1 MFGLRAWEK
10 WLSRG
15 KSQRRLKGFTPTNLR
30 SQSAEVLEE
39 RVLLYA
45 TSGNAW
51 PAPQLVTISF
61 MPDGTNLG
69 GGTSNLQSTFNTK
82 FGAAAT
88 WQNQI
93 LKAAQQWAQQTNINF
108 AVVTDNGTAAGSG
121 SNQQGDPGFG
131 DIRIGGYNFG
141 TSTLAQSYMPPP
153 ANNYS
158 IAGDMQFNT
167 GTAYNIGSTYDL
179 FTVAM
184 HEFGHALGLLH
195 SATTAASM
203 YSTYSSAMTALNA
216 DDITG
221 IKAIY
226 SAGAARANDSYD
238 STSNG
243 TTAAASVITSL
254 INTTTKTAVINNLD
268 LTTSTDLDFYKFVI
282 PSGVAAGSTLKAKVV
297 ATGLSLLD
305 AKVEILN
312 SAGTSVANATTANG
326 YGSTVTA
333 TYTNAAVVAGAT
345 FYVKVSSV
353 DALAA
358 FKTGKYALVLN
369 MGTGADPAVT
379 YPTTLKANGTTL
391 TSGGGQALM
400 YEPEGSVNV
409 TTASDQVIGN
419 HSIATAANGDYIVT
433 WSSTGQDGSLRG
445 VYARRY
451 NADGSP
457 QTGEFLVNQT
467 TSDDQYE
474 PAVAMD
480 ALGNSIIAWTSLNQ
494 DGSAGGIYARCFD
507 ANGTAKGNEFRVN
520 STTAGSQTSP
530 AIASDTYGNFV
541 ITWTS
546 SGQDGNGLGVYG
558 QRYSLLGTT
567 VGAEFLVNT
576 ATTGDQTNST
586 VVMNRFTSE
595 FVVTWQSSAQDG
607 SGQGI
612 YAQRYDVSGNKAG
625 SEFRVN
631 TYTTGDQTDPCIAI
645 NRFTGEFV
653 VTWTSAAQ
661 DGSGTGIYAQRYNAT
676 GVVQGSAF
684 LVNTTT
690 TGDQNDSSV
699 AVDAAG
705 HILVTWSSLNSNAAI
720 GWQVL
725 AQQFTSS
732 GVKNEGEFNVNAT
745 SAGDQKGSSIAI
757 SFLGKVVIGWSGSGS
772 NDTSGVYKAVFRLG
786 ADSYEPGAA
795 VVAQLGS
802 TSVVIPNGTNS
813 SSPMNSSGPV
823 TSPSILS
830 AFVESLDHGSLS
842 PVASSVSEWLTS
854 LSQHLNSVPAHHDT
868 DSLFGDLHFRS
879 SLLDGLTQHNSLGS
893 VS

>member
-15 KSQRRLKGFTPTNLR
+15 KCQRRLKGCTPTNRR

-39 RVLLYA
+39 RVLLYT

-61 MPDGTNLG
+61 MPDGTNMG

-108 AVVTDNGTAAGSG
+108 AVVTDNGGAAGSG
-121 SNQQGDPGFG
+121 TNQQGDPGFG

-167 GTAYNIGSTYDL
+167 GTAYNIGTTYDL

-195 SATTAASM
+195 STTTAASM
-203 YSTYSSAMTALNA
+203 YATYSAAKTALNA
-216 DDITG
+216 DDISG

-226 SAGAARANDSYD
+226 SAGAARAIDSYD
-238 STSNG
+238 TTSNG

-254 INTTTKTAVINNLD
+254 INTTTKTAVVNNLD
-268 LTTSTDLDFYKFVI
+268 LTTSTDLDFFKFVI
-282 PSGVAAGSTLKAKVV
+282 PAGVPAGTALKAKVV
-297 ATGLSLLD
+297 ATKLSLLD
-305 AKVEILN
+305 PKVEILN
-312 SAGTSVANATTANG
+312 SAGTSVANAAVANG
-326 YGSTVTA
+326 YGGTVTA

-379 YPTTLKANGTTL
+379 YPTTLKANGTPL
-391 TSGGGQALM
+391 TSGGGVALL
-400 YEPEGSVNV
+400 YEQEANANV
-409 TTASDQVIGN
+409 TTTNDQVIGN
-419 HSIATAANGDYIVT
+419 RAIATAANGDFMIA
-433 WSSTGQDGSLRG
+433 WSSTGQDGSVRG
-445 VYARRY
+445 IYARRY
-451 NADGSP
+451 NADGTA
-457 QTGEFLVNQT
+457 QTGEILVNQAT
-467 TSDDQYE
+467 NDDQYE

-480 ALGNSIIAWTSLNQ
+480 ALGNATITWTSLNQ

-507 ANGTAKGNEFRVN
+507 TNGTAKGNEFRVN

-530 AIASDTYGNFV
+530 SIASDTYGNFL

-546 SGQDGNGLGVYG
+546 SGQEGSGLGVYG

-567 VGAEFLVNT
+567 LGTEFLVNT
-576 ATTGDQTNST
+576 TTTGDQTSSS
-586 VVMNRFTSE
+586 VVMSRLTSE

-612 YAQRYDVSGNKAG
+612 YAQRYDALGVKAG
-625 SEFRVN
+625 VEFRVN
-631 TYTTGDQTDPCIAI
+631 TYTTGDQTDPSIAI

-661 DGSGTGIYAQRYNAT
+661 DGSGAGIYAQRYNAT
-676 GVVQGSAF
+676 GTAQGSAF

-699 AVDAAG
+699 AVDSAG
-705 HILVTWSSLNSNAAI
+705 HIVVTWSSLNSNAAI
-720 GWQVL
+720 GWQVM
-725 AQQFTSS
+725 AQQFNSN
-732 GVKNEGEFNVNAT
+732 GVKNDGEFTVNAT
-745 SAGDQKGSSIAI
+745 STGDQKGASIAI
-757 SFLGKVVIGWSGSGS
+757 TFMGKVIIGWSGSGAS
-772 NDTSGVYKAVFRLG
+772 DNSGVYKAVFRLG
-786 ADSYEPGAA
+786 ADSYEPDP
-795 VVAQLGS
+795 VSVAQVAANA
-802 TSVVIPNGTNS
+802 VVIPVANNSGNNGASNGS
-813 SSPMNSSGPV
+813 SSQV
-823 TSPSILS
+823 TAPSVLS
-830 AFVESLDHGSLS
+830 ALVESLGRGSSAAAMNGL
-842 PVASSVSEWLTS
+842 ANWLTS
-854 LSQHLNSVPAHHDT
+854 LSQHNHAAAAQHDS
-868 DSLFGDLHFRS
+868 DSLFSDLGLRS
-879 SLLDGLTQHNSLGS
+879 SLLNSLS
-893 VS
+893 